1 LYVGLYSHN
10 THHPLPPLYALGGGS
25 IGILFSTSMRI
36 GAVSPPFAPC
46 LLLRAHHRPNLRRYD
61 ADGGGYVLASLR
73 RGYDASAF
81 DASDRVVSVD
91 VPARCIDTT
100 SSSSSSWI
108 RKLLLTTKAPSAA
121 AASSS
126 VLHLLHPTEPS
137 T

>member
-25 IGILFSTSMRI
+25 IDILFSTSMRI
-36 GAVSPPFAPC
+36 GAVSPPPPFAPC
-46 LLLRAHHRPNLRRYD
+46 LLLRSHHRPNLRRYD

-100 SSSSSSWI
+100 SSSSSSSSWI
-108 RKLLLTTKAPSAA
+108 RKLLLTTKAPSST
-121 AASSS
+121 SSTR
-126 VLHLLHPTEPS
+126 PNPS